1 MQDLIREIVEEIE
14 VFLDS
19 TQRREYVIL
28 RSHFLFDKYFAPIDL
43 PGPDQVIDPLLRM
56 SIRPVVGRIYDE
68 ILKKLE
74 K

>member
-14 VFLDS
+14 AFLGAGD
-19 TQRREYVIL
+19 RREHVIE
-28 RSHFLFDKYFAPIDL
+28 RCIELFDDYFEPIDL
-43 PGPDQVIDPLLRM
+43 PGPDQLIDPLLRAA
-56 SIRPVVGRIYDE
+56 IVPIVGRIYDE